1 MPCKTE
7 IIALLSL
14 TGAIWMSTVL
24 ITGANRG
31 LGLGMARSFAA
42 DGWQV
47 LACCRAPAQAGD
59 LNALADQHP
68 GKVSLYELDVADH
81 DQVDAL
87 AAELDGRPIDI
98 LVNNAGTIGPR
109 GPGHENL
116 HKQFF
121 GTLDYEAWMYVL
133 RVNAFGPVKLAEALL
148 PNLLA
153 GEQKKIV
160 NLSST
165 IGSLVE
171 ENIPVFHYSTSKTAL
186 NKAMRL
192 LAVQLKE
199 QGIAVGIFCPG
210 HVKTDLGGEG
220 ALLEVD
226 ESIAGLR
233 RIIDE
238 LDLQRSG
245 EYRRYN
251 GEQIAW

>member
-1 MPCKTE
+1 MP
-7 IIALLSL
+7 
-14 TGAIWMSTVL
+14 TVL

-31 LGLGMARSFAA
+31 LGLGLARSFAA
-42 DGWQV
+42 DGWRV
-47 LACCRAPAQAGD
+47 RACCRTPAQAHE
-59 LNALADQHP
+59 LKALADEHP
-68 GKVSLYELDVADH
+68 GRVSLHPLDVAEH

-87 AAELDGRPIDI
+87 ASELDGRPIDI
-98 LVNNAGTIGPR
+98 LINNAGTIGPR
-109 GPGHENL
+109 DPGHENL

-121 GTLDYEAWMYVL
+121 GTLDYDAWLYVM
-133 RVNAFGPVKLAEALL
+133 RVNTLGPVKLAEALL
-148 PNLLA
+148 GNLLA

-171 ENIPVFHYSTSKTAL
+171 ENIPVFAYSTSKTAL

-192 LAVQLKE
+192 LSVQLRD
-199 QGIAVGIFCPG
+199 QGISVGIFCPG

-220 ALLEVD
+220 AVLEID
-226 ESIAGLR
+226 ESVAGLR

-238 LDLQRSG
+238 LDLERSG

-251 GEQIAW
+251 GELIAW

>member
-1 MPCKTE
+1 MP
-7 IIALLSL
+7 
-14 TGAIWMSTVL
+14 TVL

-31 LGLGMARSFAA
+31 LGLGLARSFAA

-47 LACCRAPAQAGD
+47 LACCRRPEQAAD
-59 LNALADQHP
+59 LDALHAAHP
-68 GKVSLYELDVADH
+68 GAVSLHRLDVADH

-87 AAELDGRPIDI
+87 AADLAGRSIDV

-109 GPGHENL
+109 DPGHENL

-121 GTLDYEAWMYVL
+121 GSLDYAAWMDVF

-153 GEQKKIV
+153 GDQKKIV

-171 ENIPVFHYSTSKTAL
+171 EDIPVFAYSTSKTAL

-192 LAVQLKE
+192 LAVQLRE

-220 ALLEVD
+220 AVLEID

-238 LDLQRSG
+238 LNLERSG

>member
-1 MPCKTE
+1 MP
-7 IIALLSL
+7 
-14 TGAIWMSTVL
+14 TVL

-31 LGLGMARSFAA
+31 LGLGLASSFAA

-47 LACCRAPAQAGD
+47 LACCRAPTQANE
-59 LNALADQHP
+59 LQALADGHP
-68 GKVSLYELDVADH
+68 GTVSLHAVDVADH
-81 DQVDAL
+81 GQVDSL
-87 AAELDGRPIDI
+87 AAELAGRPIDI

-109 GPGHENL
+109 DPGHENL
-116 HKQFF
+116 HRQFF
-121 GTLDYEAWMYVL
+121 GTLDYDAWMYVF
-133 RVNAFGPVKLAEALL
+133 RVNTFGPVKMAEALL
-148 PNLLA
+148 ENLLA
-153 GEQKKIV
+153 GEQKKLV

-171 ENIPVFHYSTSKTAL
+171 ENIPVFAYSTSKTAL

-210 HVKTDLGGEG
+210 HVKTDLGGDG
-220 ALLEVD
+220 AVLEID
-226 ESIAGLR
+226 ESVAGLR

-238 LDLQRSG
+238 LNLERSG

>member
-1 MPCKTE
+1 MP
-7 IIALLSL
+7 
-14 TGAIWMSTVL
+14 TVL

-31 LGLGMARSFAA
+31 LGLGLASSYAA

-47 LACCRAPAQAGD
+47 LACCRAPAQAD
-59 LNALADQHP
+59 ELRSLADRHP
-68 GKVSLYELDVADH
+68 GRLSLHELDVADH
-81 DQVDAL
+81 GQVDAL

-109 GPGHENL
+109 DPGHENL
-116 HKQFF
+116 HRQFF
-121 GTLDYEAWMYVL
+121 GTLDYDAWMYVF
-133 RVNAFGPVKLAEALL
+133 RVNTFGPVKMAEALL
-148 PNLLA
+148 ENLLA

-171 ENIPVFHYSTSKTAL
+171 ENIPVFAYSTSKTAL

-210 HVKTDLGGEG
+210 HVKTDLGGDG
-220 ALLEVD
+220 AVLEVD

-238 LDLQRSG
+238 LSLERSG

>member
-1 MPCKTE
+1 MP
-7 IIALLSL
+7 
-14 TGAIWMSTVL
+14 TVL
-24 ITGANRG
+24 ISGANRG
-31 LGLGMARSFAA
+31 IGLGLARSFAA
-42 DGWQV
+42 DGWRV
-47 LACCRAPAQAGD
+47 LACCRRPEEAAD
-59 LNALADQHP
+59 LNALADAHA
-68 GKVSLYELDVADH
+68 GTVSVHRLDVAEH
-81 DQVDAL
+81 DQVDVL

-109 GPGHENL
+109 DPGHENL
-116 HKQFF
+116 HRQFF
-121 GTLDYEAWMYVL
+121 GTLDYDAWIYVM
-133 RVNAFGPVKLAEALL
+133 RVNTFGPVKLAEALL

-165 IGSLVE
+165 IGSLEE
-171 ENIPVFHYSTSKTAL
+171 ENIPVFHYSTSKTGL

-192 LAVQLKE
+192 LASQLKE

-210 HVKTDLGGEG
+210 HVKTDLGGAG
-220 ALLEVD
+220 AVLEVD

-238 LDLQRSG
+238 LDLERSG